1 VGMRCFQMN
10 AAGTVISDN
19 AYFYATNAQGDVI
32 AIYSNTGT
40 KLYTYTYDAWGN
52 LIEGREVAAGGAAI
66 GALNPLR
73 YRGYYFDAE
82 TGLYYLNSRYYNPQ
96 WGRFLNA
103 DDATVITATPGALTD
118 KNLYIYCD
126 NNPVMRADED
136 GEFWNVIVGAVVGA
150 VAGGLIAALNGED
163 TAGIVIGALSGAASG
178 AVAATGLGW
187 VAQAGI
193 SAAISATAD
202 MANQTIDIVQSGGTI
217 SDYDVFQTVTEAGLG
232 FATSAA
238 GSALGKFAGKKVTKT
253 AVKADQLYD
262 RYLGKTFTAGL
273 RKEAGKSSTALLR
286 QANNFLTQSNFFQN
300 VSNGVSSVIGSGIS
314 FWNIA
319 R

>member
-1 VGMRCFQMN
+1 
-10 AAGTVISDN
+10 
-19 AYFYATNAQGDVI
+19 
-32 AIYSNTGT
+32 
-40 KLYTYTYDAWGN
+40 
-52 LIEGREVAAGGAAI
+52 
-66 GALNPLR
+66 
-73 YRGYYFDAE
+73 
-82 TGLYYLNSRYYNPQ
+82 
-96 WGRFLNA
+96 
-103 DDATVITATPGALTD
+103 
-118 KNLYIYCD
+118 
-126 NNPVMRADED
+126 
-136 GEFWNVIVGAVVGA
+136 
-150 VAGGLIAALNGED
+150 
-163 TAGIVIGALSGAASG
+163 
-178 AVAATGLGW
+178 